1 MEPVLPLSIV
11 LSLLGGAASALLT
24 LGKRFELMD
33 KASAERVAA
42 IDRRIDSVE
51 IRLAK
56 EYVDKEDLAQI
67 LERLDNRIDRMDYKL
82 DQILIGYN
90 KSAPTGNIHG
100 SY

>member
-24 LGKRFELMD
+24 LGKRFEQLD
-33 KASAERVAA
+33 KVASDRIEAV
-42 IDRRIDSVE
+42 DRRIDGIE

-56 EYVDKEDLAQI
+56 EYVDKEDLAHI
-67 LERLDNRIDRMDYKL
+67 LEKLDSRIDRMDYKL

-90 KSAPTGNIHG
+90 KSAPTGHTNG
-100 SY
+100 PY

>member
-24 LGKRFELMD
+24 LGKRFEQLD
-33 KASAERVAA
+33 KVASERIEAV
-42 IDRRIDSVE
+42 DRRIDGIE

-56 EYVDKEDLAQI
+56 EYVDKEDLAHI
-67 LERLDNRIDRMDYKL
+67 LEKLDSRIDRMDYKL

-90 KSAPTGNIHG
+90 KTAPTGHIHG
-100 SY
+100 PY

>member
-11 LSLLGGAASALLT
+11 LSLIGGAASALLT
-24 LGKRFELMD
+24 LGKRFEHME
-33 KASAERVAA
+33 KVHGSRVEQ

-56 EYVDKEDLAQI
+56 EYVDKQDLANI
-67 LERLDNRIDRMDYKL
+67 FERLDSRMNRMDYKL

-90 KSAPTGNIHG
+90 KAASTN
-100 SY
+100 